1 VGGFTSRTH
10 QSRAAAIRFKL
21 PFARSSRRLA
31 SGGDEERNLNIPNT
45 GRVLLSLTLLW
56 LAGAGLRLTVLA
68 VPPVLPAIHAE
79 LNLSETQVGILTG
92 LPSLLFALAAVPG
105 SLLIARLGPVTALAI
120 GLLLDG
126 LASGLR
132 GAAADALWLYGA
144 TIMMGAGIAIAQ
156 PAMPP
161 VVRAWLPDR
170 IGFATAVYTNGF
182 LIGATAA
189 AALSLPFVLPLVGG
203 SWRLGFA
210 AWGVPVVV
218 TAVLVPLLAPRSPQ
232 ASASGTTSIP
242 RWWPDWR
249 SPLLWRLG
257 ILFGSNNST
266 YFSTNAFLS
275 DYLHAHGAT
284 DLIGPALTALNVGQ
298 IPVSFALIAAAGRL
312 QNRLWPYVVSGFG
325 VLAGLGM
332 IVVGSGAGIII
343 GAALIGLSLTL
354 TFVLILALP
363 PVLSAPGDVH
373 RLAAGMF
380 TISYSTAVLVPA
392 VSGLLWD
399 LTGVPAAAFA
409 PIAVCALL
417 IAVLAPGLPT
427 GAGGRQPG

>member
-1 VGGFTSRTH
+1 MKDDLVQSEGGVSV
-10 QSRAAAIRFKL
+10 
-21 PFARSSRRLA
+21 
-31 SGGDEERNLNIPNT
+31 

-68 VPPVLPAIHAE
+68 VPPVLPFIHAD

-105 SLLIARLGPVTALAI
+105 SLLIARMGPVTALAI
-120 GLLLDG
+120 GLLVDG
-126 LASGLR
+126 VASGLR
-132 GAAADALWLYGA
+132 GAAPNALWFYAA
-144 TIMMGAGIAIAQ
+144 TIAMGAGIAVAQ

-161 VVRAWLPDR
+161 LVRAWLPDR

-182 LIGATAA
+182 LMGATAA

-210 AWGVPVVV
+210 AWAVPVVL
-218 TAVLVPLLAPRSPQ
+218 TAVLVPVLAPRSAKPG
-232 ASASGTTSIP
+232 ASVATPP

-266 YFSTNAFLS
+266 YFTTNAFLS
-275 DYLHAHGAT
+275 DYLNARGAA
-284 DLIGPALTALNVGQ
+284 DWIGPALTALNVGQ
-298 IPVSFALIAAAGRL
+298 IPMSFALMAAAGRL
-312 QNRLWPYVVSGFG
+312 QNRLWPYVVSGLG
-325 VLAGLGM
+325 VLAGLATIVFGTGAV
-332 IVVGSGAGIII
+332 IVVG
-343 GAALIGLSLTL
+343 AALVGLSLTL
-354 TFVLILALP
+354 SFVLILALP

-373 RLAAGMF
+373 RMAAGMF

-392 VSGLLWD
+392 ASGLLWD
-399 LTGVPAAAFA
+399 LTGLPGTAFA
-409 PIAVCALL
+409 PTAVCAVLL
-417 IAVLAPGLPT
+417 ATLAPRLP
-427 GAGGRQPG
+427 AGSVRDYKP

>member
-1 VGGFTSRTH
+1 MRSGSEPPFT
-10 QSRAAAIRFKL
+10 QNVI
-21 PFARSSRRLA
+21 SRRLA
-31 SGGDEERNLNIPNT
+31 SRGRRREEPHIPNT

-68 VPPVLPAIHAE
+68 VPPVLPAIHAD
-79 LNLSETQVGILTG
+79 LNLSETQVGLLTG

-105 SLLIARLGPVTALAI
+105 SLLIARLGPVKALAI
-120 GLLLDG
+120 GLFFDG
-126 LASGLR
+126 VGSGLR
-132 GAAADALWLYGA
+132 GAAPDAIWLYAA
-144 TIMMGAGIAIAQ
+144 TIMMGAGIAIGQ

-189 AALSLPFVLPLVGG
+189 AALSLPLVLPLVGG

-210 AWGVPVVV
+210 AWAVPVVV
-218 TAVLVPLLAPRSPQ
+218 TAFLVPLLAPRNAGP
-232 ASASGTTSIP
+232 SATAVTIP

-257 ILFGSNNST
+257 LLFGSNNST
-266 YFSTNAFLS
+266 YFTTNAFLS
-275 DYLHAHGAT
+275 DYLNAHGAA

-298 IPVSFALIAAAGRL
+298 IPISFALIAAAGRL
-312 QNRLWPYVVSGFG
+312 QNRLWPYVVSGLG
-325 VLAGLGM
+325 VLAGLGVIAFGNGGV
-332 IVVGSGAGIII
+332 IVV

-392 VSGLLWD
+392 VSGALWD
-399 LTGVPAAAFA
+399 LTGMPGAAFA

-427 GAGGRQPG
+427 GSGGRHHG

>member
-1 VGGFTSRTH
+1 VR
-10 QSRAAAIRFKL
+10 
-21 PFARSSRRLA
+21 
-31 SGGDEERNLNIPNT
+31 
-45 GRVLLSLTLLW
+45 RVLLPLTLLW

-68 VPPVLPAIHAE
+68 VPPVLPFIHAD

-105 SLLIARLGPVTALAI
+105 SLLIARVGPVTALAL

-126 LASGLR
+126 VASGLR
-132 GAAADALWLYGA
+132 GAAPNALWLYAA
-144 TIMMGAGIAIAQ
+144 TVAMGAGIAIAQ

-161 VVRAWLPDR
+161 LVRAWLPDR

-182 LIGATAA
+182 LMGATAA
-189 AALSLPFVLPLVGG
+189 AALSLPLVIPLVGG

-210 AWGVPVVV
+210 AWAAPVVV
-218 TAVLVPLLAPRSPQ
+218 TAVLVPIFAP
-232 ASASGTTSIP
+232 ASAQPGAGVVTIP

-266 YFSTNAFLS
+266 YFTTNAFLS
-275 DYLHAHGAT
+275 DYLNAHGAA

-312 QNRLWPYVVSGFG
+312 QNRLWPYVVSGLG
-325 VLAGLGM
+325 VLAGLAA
-332 IVVGSGAGIII
+332 VVFGTGAVIIA
-343 GAALIGLSLTL
+343 GAAFIGLSLTL
-354 TFVLILALP
+354 SFVLILALP

-392 VSGLLWD
+392 ASGLLWD
-399 LTGVPAAAFA
+399 LTGVPGMAFA
-409 PIAVCALL
+409 PTAVCAIMLA
-417 IAVLAPGLPT
+417 AVAPTLPS
-427 GAGGRQPG
+427 GRRRQHPG

>member
-1 VGGFTSRTH
+1 VR
-10 QSRAAAIRFKL
+10 
-21 PFARSSRRLA
+21 
-31 SGGDEERNLNIPNT
+31 
-45 GRVLLSLTLLW
+45 RVLLSLTLLW

-68 VPPVLPAIHAE
+68 VPPVLPAIHAD
-79 LNLSETQVGILTG
+79 LHLSETQVGILTG

-105 SLLIARLGPVTALAI
+105 SLLIARLGPVMALAT

-126 LASGLR
+126 VGAGLR
-132 GAAADALWLYGA
+132 GAAPNALWLYAA
-144 TIMMGAGIAIAQ
+144 TIAMAAGIAIGQ

-161 VVRAWLPDR
+161 LVRAWLPDR

-189 AALSLPFVLPLVGG
+189 AALSLPVVLPLVGG

-210 AWGVPVVV
+210 AWAVPVVA
-218 TAVLVPLLAPRSPQ
+218 TAVLVPLLAPRGGRPTI
-232 ASASGTTSIP
+232 GVTTSVV

-257 ILFGSNNST
+257 LLFGSNNST
-266 YFSTNAFLS
+266 YFTTNAFLS
-275 DYLHAHGAT
+275 DYLHAQGAA

-298 IPVSFALIAAAGRL
+298 IPISFALIAAASRL
-312 QNRLWPYVVSGFG
+312 QDRLWPYVVSGLG
-325 VLAGLGM
+325 VLAGLVA
-332 IVVGSGAGIII
+332 IVFGSGAVIIA
-343 GAALIGLSLTL
+343 GAACVGLSLTL

-380 TISYSTAVLVPA
+380 TISYSTAVVVPA
-392 VSGLLWD
+392 VSGALWD
-399 LTGVPAAAFA
+399 VTGIPGAAFA

-417 IAVLAPGLPT
+417 IAVLAPGLPM
-427 GAGGRQPG
+427 GAGGRNRG

>member
-1 VGGFTSRTH
+1 
-10 QSRAAAIRFKL
+10 
-21 PFARSSRRLA
+21 
-31 SGGDEERNLNIPNT
+31 
-45 GRVLLSLTLLW
+45 LTLLW

-68 VPPVLPAIHAE
+68 VPPVLPAIHAD
-79 LNLSETQVGILTG
+79 LNLSETQVGLLTG

-120 GLLLDG
+120 GLFFDG
-126 LASGLR
+126 VGSGLR
-132 GAAADALWLYGA
+132 GAAPDAIWLYAA
-144 TIMMGAGIAIAQ
+144 TIMMGAGIAIGQ

-189 AALSLPFVLPLVGG
+189 AALSLPVVLPFVGG

-210 AWGVPVVV
+210 AWAVPVVV
-218 TAVLVPLLAPRSPQ
+218 TAFLVPLLAPRNGQ
-232 ASASGTTSIP
+232 LSASVTNSDA

-257 ILFGSNNST
+257 LLFGSNNST
-266 YFSTNAFLS
+266 YFTTNAFLS
-275 DYLHAHGAT
+275 DYLNAHGAA

-312 QNRLWPYVVSGFG
+312 QNRLWPYTVSGLG
-325 VLAGLGM
+325 VLAGLGV
-332 IVVGSGAGIII
+332 IVFASGAGIVI
-343 GAALIGLSLTL
+343 GAALVGTSLTL

-392 VSGLLWD
+392 VSGALWD
-399 LTGVPAAAFA
+399 LTGVPGAAFA
-409 PIAVCALL
+409 PIAVCAVL
-417 IAVLAPGLPT
+417 IAVLAPGLPK
-427 GAGGRQPG
+427 GSGGRHPG

>member
-1 VGGFTSRTH
+1 VR
-10 QSRAAAIRFKL
+10 
-21 PFARSSRRLA
+21 
-31 SGGDEERNLNIPNT
+31 
-45 GRVLLSLTLLW
+45 RVLLPLTLLW

-68 VPPVLPAIHAE
+68 VPPVLPAIHAD

-120 GLLLDG
+120 GLFFDG
-126 LASGLR
+126 VGSGLR
-132 GAAADALWLYGA
+132 GAAPDAIWLYAA
-144 TIMMGAGIAIAQ
+144 TIMMGAGIAIGQ

-161 VVRAWLPDR
+161 IVRAWLPDR

-189 AALSLPFVLPLVGG
+189 AALSLPIVLPLVGG

-210 AWGVPVVV
+210 AWAVSVVV
-218 TAVLVPLLAPRSPQ
+218 TAFLVPLLAPRRAEPS
-232 ASASGTTSIP
+232 ASAVTIP

-257 ILFGSNNST
+257 LLFGSNNST
-266 YFSTNAFLS
+266 YFTTNAFLS
-275 DYLHAHGAT
+275 DYLHAQGAT

-298 IPVSFALIAAAGRL
+298 IPISFALIAAAGRL
-312 QNRLWPYVVSGFG
+312 QNRLWPYVVSGVG
-325 VLAGLGM
+325 VLAGLGV
-332 IVVGSGAGIII
+332 IVFGNGGVIVA

-392 VSGLLWD
+392 VSGALWD
-399 LTGVPAAAFA
+399 LTGMPAAAFA
-409 PIAVCALL
+409 PMAVCALL

-427 GAGGRQPG
+427 IRRKVIPL

>member
-1 VGGFTSRTH
+1 MR
-10 QSRAAAIRFKL
+10 
-21 PFARSSRRLA
+21 
-31 SGGDEERNLNIPNT
+31 
-45 GRVLLSLTLLW
+45 RVLLSLTLLW

-68 VPPVLPAIHAE
+68 VPPVLPFIHAD

-105 SLLIARLGPVTALAI
+105 SLLIARVGPVTALAI

-126 LASGLR
+126 VASGLR
-132 GAAADALWLYGA
+132 GAAPNALWLYAA
-144 TIMMGAGIAIAQ
+144 TVAMAAGIAVGQ

-161 VVRAWLPDR
+161 LVRAWLPDR

-182 LIGATAA
+182 LMGATAA
-189 AALSLPFVLPLVGG
+189 AALSLPLVLPLVGG

-210 AWGVPVVV
+210 AWAVPVVA
-218 TAVLVPLLAPRSPQ
+218 TAVLVPLLAPKNARPG
-232 ASASGTTSIP
+232 ASVATVP

-266 YFSTNAFLS
+266 YFTTNAFLS
-275 DYLHAHGAT
+275 DYLNAHGAA

-312 QNRLWPYVVSGFG
+312 QNRLWPYVVSGLG
-325 VLAGLGM
+325 VLAGLAV
-332 IVVGSGAGIII
+332 IVFGAGGVIVA
-343 GAALIGLSLTL
+343 GAALVGLSLTL
-354 TFVLILALP
+354 SFVLILALP

-392 VSGLLWD
+392 ASGLLWD
-399 LTGVPAAAFA
+399 LTGVPGMAFA
-409 PIAVCALL
+409 PTAVCGVLL
-417 IAVLAPGLPT
+417 AALAPGLLNHGGGG
-427 GAGGRQPG
+427 GASER

>member
-1 VGGFTSRTH
+1 M
-10 QSRAAAIRFKL
+10 
-21 PFARSSRRLA
+21 
-31 SGGDEERNLNIPNT
+31 
-45 GRVLLSLTLLW
+45 TLLW

-68 VPPVLPAIHAE
+68 VPPVLPFIHGD
-79 LNLSETQVGILTG
+79 LNLSETEVGILVG
-92 LPSLLFALAAVPG
+92 LPSLLFAVAAVPG

-126 LASGLR
+126 VASGLR
-132 GAAADALWLYGA
+132 GAAPNALWLYAA
-144 TIMMGAGIAIAQ
+144 TIAMGAGIAIAQ

-161 VVRAWLPDR
+161 IVRAWLPDR

-210 AWGVPVVV
+210 AWAVPVVA
-218 TAVLVPLLAPRSPQ
+218 TAVLVPLLAPRQGKPS
-232 ASASGTTSIP
+232 ASAAMIP
-242 RWWPDWR
+242 HWWPDWR

-257 ILFGSNNST
+257 LLFGSNNST
-266 YFSTNAFLS
+266 YFTTNAFLS
-275 DYLHAHGAT
+275 DYLHAHGAA

-298 IPVSFALIAAAGRL
+298 IPISFALIAAAGRL
-312 QNRLWPYVVSGFG
+312 QNRLWPYIVSGLG
-325 VLAGLGM
+325 VLAGLGV
-332 IVVGSGAGIII
+332 IVFGNGAIII
-343 GAALIGLSLTL
+343 AGAALVGLALTL

-392 VSGLLWD
+392 ASGALWD
-399 LTGVPAAAFA
+399 LTGVPGAAFA

-417 IAVLAPGLPT
+417 IAVLAPGLLG
-427 GAGGRQPG
+427 GAGGRHAR

>member
-1 VGGFTSRTH
+1 VRSGSEPPFT
-10 QSRAAAIRFKL
+10 QNVI
-21 PFARSSRRLA
+21 SRRLA
-31 SGGDEERNLNIPNT
+31 SRGRRREEPHIPNT

-68 VPPVLPAIHAE
+68 VPPVLPAIHAD
-79 LNLSETQVGILTG
+79 LNLSETQVGLLTG

-105 SLLIARLGPVTALAI
+105 SLLIARLGPVKALAI
-120 GLLLDG
+120 GLFFDG
-126 LASGLR
+126 VGSGLR
-132 GAAADALWLYGA
+132 GAAPDAIWLYAA
-144 TIMMGAGIAIAQ
+144 TIMMGAGIAIGQ

-189 AALSLPFVLPLVGG
+189 AALSLPLVLPLVGG

-210 AWGVPVVV
+210 AWAVPVVV
-218 TAVLVPLLAPRSPQ
+218 TAFLVPLLAPRNAGP
-232 ASASGTTSIP
+232 SATAVTIP

-257 ILFGSNNST
+257 LLFGSNNST
-266 YFSTNAFLS
+266 YFTTNAFLS
-275 DYLHAHGAT
+275 DYLNAHGAA

-298 IPVSFALIAAAGRL
+298 IPISFALIAAAGRL
-312 QNRLWPYVVSGFG
+312 QNRLWPYVVSGLG
-325 VLAGLGM
+325 VLAGLGVIAFGNGGV
-332 IVVGSGAGIII
+332 IVV

-392 VSGLLWD
+392 VSGALWD
-399 LTGVPAAAFA
+399 LTGMPGAAFA

-427 GAGGRQPG
+427 GSGGRHHG

>member
-1 VGGFTSRTH
+1 VR
-10 QSRAAAIRFKL
+10 
-21 PFARSSRRLA
+21 
-31 SGGDEERNLNIPNT
+31 
-45 GRVLLSLTLLW
+45 RVLLSLTLLW

-68 VPPVLPAIHAE
+68 VPPVLPFIHAD

-92 LPSLLFALAAVPG
+92 LPSLMFALAAVPG
-105 SLLIARLGPVTALAI
+105 SLLIARVGPVTALAI

-126 LASGLR
+126 VASGLR
-132 GAAADALWLYGA
+132 GAAPNALWLYAA
-144 TIMMGAGIAIAQ
+144 TVAMAAGIAVGQ

-161 VVRAWLPDR
+161 LVRAWLPDR

-182 LIGATAA
+182 LMGATAA
-189 AALSLPFVLPLVGG
+189 AALSLPLVLPLVGG

-210 AWGVPVVV
+210 AWAAPVVA
-218 TAVLVPLLAPRSPQ
+218 TAVLVPLLARKSAPPD
-232 ASASGTTSIP
+232 ASVATVP

-266 YFSTNAFLS
+266 YFTTNAFLS
-275 DYLHAHGAT
+275 DYLNAHGAA

-298 IPVSFALIAAAGRL
+298 IPVSFALIAVAGRL
-312 QNRLWPYVVSGFG
+312 QNRLWPYVVSGLG
-325 VLAGLGM
+325 VLAGLAI
-332 IVVGSGAGIII
+332 IVVGDGAVIVV
-343 GAALIGLSLTL
+343 GAALVGSSLTL
-354 TFVLILALP
+354 SFVLILALP

-392 VSGLLWD
+392 ASGLLWD
-399 LTGVPAAAFA
+399 LTGVPGMAFA
-409 PIAVCALL
+409 PTAVCGVLL
-417 IAVLAPGLPT
+417 ATLAPRLPS
-427 GAGGRQPG
+427 GSPRHLP

>member
-1 VGGFTSRTH
+1 MR
-10 QSRAAAIRFKL
+10 
-21 PFARSSRRLA
+21 
-31 SGGDEERNLNIPNT
+31 
-45 GRVLLSLTLLW
+45 RVLLPLTLLW

-68 VPPVLPAIHAE
+68 VPPVLPFIHAD

-105 SLLIARLGPVTALAI
+105 SLLIARVGPVTALAI

-126 LASGLR
+126 VASGLR
-132 GAAADALWLYGA
+132 GAAPNALWLYAA
-144 TIMMGAGIAIAQ
+144 TVAMGAGIALAQ

-161 VVRAWLPDR
+161 LVRAWLPDR

-182 LIGATAA
+182 LMGATAA
-189 AALSLPFVLPLVGG
+189 AALSLPLVLPLVGG

-210 AWGVPVVV
+210 AWAVPVVV
-218 TAVLVPLLAPRSPQ
+218 TAVLVPLLAPAVGRP
-232 ASASGTTSIP
+232 SAQSVTGP

-266 YFSTNAFLS
+266 YFTANAFLP

-298 IPVSFALIAAAGRL
+298 IPVSFALLAVAGRL
-312 QNRLWPYVVSGFG
+312 QNRLWPYVVSGLG
-325 VLAGLGM
+325 VLAGLAA
-332 IVVGSGAGIII
+332 VVFGDGIAII
-343 GAALIGLSLTL
+343 LGAACIGLSLTL
-354 TFVLILALP
+354 SFVLILALP

-392 VSGLLWD
+392 ASGLLWD
-399 LTGVPAAAFA
+399 LTGLPGLAFA
-409 PIAVCALL
+409 PMAVCGVLL
-417 IAVLAPGLPT
+417 AALAPRLP
-427 GAGGRQPG
+427 GGSERDRERRGNGP

>member
-1 VGGFTSRTH
+1 VR
-10 QSRAAAIRFKL
+10 
-21 PFARSSRRLA
+21 
-31 SGGDEERNLNIPNT
+31 
-45 GRVLLSLTLLW
+45 RVLLPLTLLW

-68 VPPVLPAIHAE
+68 VPPVLPAIHAD
-79 LNLSETQVGILTG
+79 LNLSETEVGILTG

-120 GLLLDG
+120 GLFLDG
-126 LASGLR
+126 VGSGLR
-132 GAAADALWLYGA
+132 GAAPNALWLYAA
-144 TIMMGAGIAIAQ
+144 TIAMGAGIAIAQ

-189 AALSLPFVLPLVGG
+189 AALSLPLVLPLVGG

-210 AWGVPVVV
+210 AWAVPVVV
-218 TAVLVPLLAPRSPQ
+218 TAVLVPLLAPRNAQ
-232 ASASGTTSIP
+232 ANAPAATIA

-257 ILFGSNNST
+257 LLFGSNNST
-266 YFSTNAFLS
+266 YFTTNAFLS
-275 DYLHAHGAT
+275 DYLNAHGAA

-298 IPVSFALIAAAGRL
+298 IPISFALIAAAGRL
-312 QNRLWPYVVSGFG
+312 QNRLWPYVVSGLG
-325 VLAGLGM
+325 VLAGLGA
-332 IVVGSGAGIII
+332 IVFGSGAGIIA
-343 GAALIGLSLTL
+343 GAALVGLSLTL

-392 VSGLLWD
+392 ASGLLWD
-399 LTGVPAAAFA
+399 LTGVPGAAFV

-417 IAVLAPGLPT
+417 IAVLAPSLPK
-427 GAGGRQPG
+427 GSGGRHPG

>member
-1 VGGFTSRTH
+1 MR
-10 QSRAAAIRFKL
+10 
-21 PFARSSRRLA
+21 
-31 SGGDEERNLNIPNT
+31 
-45 GRVLLSLTLLW
+45 RVLLSLTLLW

-68 VPPVLPAIHAE
+68 VPPVLPLIHAD

-105 SLLIARLGPVTALAI
+105 SLLIARVGPVTALAI

-126 LASGLR
+126 VASGLR
-132 GAAADALWLYGA
+132 GAAPNAMWLYAA
-144 TIMMGAGIAIAQ
+144 TVAMGAGIAIGQ

-161 VVRAWLPDR
+161 LVRAWLPDR

-182 LIGATAA
+182 LMGATAA

-210 AWGVPVVV
+210 AWAVPVVA
-218 TAVLVPLLAPRSPQ
+218 TAVLVPMLAPRSAKPT
-232 ASASGTTSIP
+232 ASAATAP

-266 YFSTNAFLS
+266 YFTTNAFLS
-275 DYLHAHGAT
+275 DYLHAHGAA

-298 IPVSFALIAAAGRL
+298 IPMSFALMAAAGRL
-312 QNRLWPYVVSGFG
+312 QNRLWPYVVSGLG
-325 VLAGLGM
+325 VLAGLAGIVFSTGAV
-332 IVVGSGAGIII
+332 IVVG
-343 GAALIGLSLTL
+343 AALVGLSLTL
-354 TFVLILALP
+354 SFVLILALP

-392 VSGLLWD
+392 ASGLLWD
-399 LTGVPAAAFA
+399 FSGVPSLAFA
-409 PIAVCALL
+409 PTAVCALL
-417 IAVLAPGLPT
+417 IAALAPG
-427 GAGGRQPG
+427 RIDERR

>member
-1 VGGFTSRTH
+1 V
-10 QSRAAAIRFKL
+10 
-21 PFARSSRRLA
+21 RR
-31 SGGDEERNLNIPNT
+31 
-45 GRVLLSLTLLW
+45 VVLSLTLLW

-68 VPPVLPAIHAE
+68 VPPVLPLIHDD
-79 LNLSETQVGILTG
+79 LNLSETQVGLLTG

-126 LASGLR
+126 VASGLR
-132 GAAADALWLYGA
+132 GAAPNALWLYAA
-144 TIMMGAGIAIAQ
+144 TIAMGAGIAIAQ

-161 VVRAWLPDR
+161 IVRAWLPNR

-210 AWGVPVVV
+210 AWAVPVVV
-218 TAVLVPLLAPRSPQ
+218 TAILVVLLAPRRGKPS
-232 ASASGTTSIP
+232 ASAVMIP

-257 ILFGSNNST
+257 LLFGSNNST
-266 YFSTNAFLS
+266 YFTTNAFLS
-275 DYLHAHGAT
+275 DYLNAHGAA

-312 QNRLWPYVVSGFG
+312 QNRLWPYIVSGLG
-325 VLAGLGM
+325 VLAGLGA
-332 IVVGSGAGIII
+332 IVFGAAGVIIA
-343 GAALIGLSLTL
+343 GAALVGLALTL

-392 VSGLLWD
+392 ASGALWD
-399 LTGVPAAAFA
+399 LTGVPGAAFA
-409 PIAVCALL
+409 PIAVCALM
-417 IAVLAPGLPT
+417 IAVLAPTLPIVS
-427 GAGGRQPG
+427 AGRHEP